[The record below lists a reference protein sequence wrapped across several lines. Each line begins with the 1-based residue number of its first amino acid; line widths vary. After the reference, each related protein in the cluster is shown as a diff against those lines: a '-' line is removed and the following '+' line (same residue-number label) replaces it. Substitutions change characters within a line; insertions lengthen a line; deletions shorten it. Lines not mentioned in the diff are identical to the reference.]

1 MFIIRMP
8 LLKSPRKRNKKNHK
22 KSARMK
28 KKTTDY
34 QYTSNVMC
42 LYESNFRELL
52 CEIVNPKIQ
61 IMHNF
66 LNKSISM
73 KESKKELKRKW
84 LANIYFAQD
93 KS

>member
-8 LLKSPRKRNKKNHK
+8 HFENPKETKQRKECTNE
-22 KSARMK
+22 K
-28 KKTTDY
+28 KKYKKFTTDY

-61 IMHNF
+61 IMHNYF
-66 LNKSISM
+66 DRSILLWM
-73 KESKKELKRKW
+73 KAKKKNSKR
-84 LANIYFAQD
+84 NC
-93 KS
+93 